1 MSKLKKL
8 KNGLRIVVKTAKKN
22 AGDETG
28 ALTTIE
34 IVVLLMVVIGVVAI
48 IATWFRGKANKTLQK
63 ANEID
68 NI

>member
-34 IVVLLMVVIGVVAI
+34 LVVLLMVVIGVVAI
-48 IATWFRGKANKTLQK
+48 IAIWFRGKANKTLQK

-68 NI
+68 SI

>member
-8 KNGLRIVVKTAKKN
+8 KNGLRIVVKTVKKN

-34 IVVLLMVVIGVVAI
+34 IVVLLMVVNLI
-48 IATWFRGKANKTLQK
+48 
-63 ANEID
+63 NELFSTVK
-68 NI
+68 NLFSLF

>member
-34 IVVLLMVVIGVVAI
+34 LVVLLMVVIGVVAI
-48 IATWFRGKANKTLQK
+48 IATWFRGKANK
-63 ANEID
+63 NSSES
-68 NI
+68 

>member
-34 IVVLLMVVIGVVAI
+34 LVVLLMGILTPYYGVSI
-48 IATWFRGKANKTLQK
+48 KCIT
-63 ANEID
+63 
-68 NI
+68 

>member
-34 IVVLLMVVIGVVAI
+34 LVVLLMVVIGVVAI
-48 IATWFRGKANKTLQK
+48 IAWFRGKANKTLQK

-68 NI
+68 SI